1 MQTGE
6 ESKKPKATILR
17 PSIKD
22 IARLANVSHPTVSR
36 ALLNNPLVSAKTG
49 ERIRRIAK
57 EAGYRPSAVAR
68 GLLTRRTQTIGVVV
82 TTVADPFAGAV
93 FSGIEKTAGD
103 HGYSVFL
110 ADSNADPERERKIV
124 QAFAERRLDGI
135 IVTSSRVGALY
146 LPMLEEMGVPI
157 VLVNN
162 QYPGTFVHAVMIGN
176 VEGSRAAAKHLI
188 DLGHERIAYIGDQS
202 GFQSD
207 AERFAG
213 YRATLK
219 AARIPFQQE
228 LVSHG
233 DGKTEAAITA
243 MNKLLQLADL
253 PTAVCCYNDMT
264 ALGALQAIHSRGL
277 RVPEDISVTG
287 FDDLFFASYTQPP
300 LTTVRQPMSRMGELA
315 MESLLR
321 LMSGEKMVGTIR
333 VDPELVVR
341 KSTNSP
347 RLARRAGKPESAK
360 RR

>member
-1 MQTGE
+1 MPTDE
-6 ESKKPKATILR
+6 ELKKPEGIMLR

-93 FSGIEKTAGD
+93 FSGIEQTAGD

-135 IVTSSRVGALY
+135 IVTSSRVGTLY
-146 LPMLEEMGVPI
+146 LPLLSEMGIPI

-162 QYPGTFVHAVMIGN
+162 QYPGAFVHAVMIGN
-176 VEGSRAAAKHLI
+176 VEGSRSAAKHLI

-207 AERFAG
+207 TERFAG
-213 YRATLK
+213 YRTALK
-219 AARIPFQQE
+219 VARIPFKLE

-233 DGKTEAAITA
+233 DGKPDAAITA
-243 MNKLLQLADL
+243 MNKLLQLSEI

-264 ALGALQAIHSRGL
+264 ALGALHAIHSHGL

-287 FDDLFFASYTQPP
+287 FDDLFFASYTKPP
-300 LTTVRQPMSRMGELA
+300 LTTVRQPMYRMGQLA

-321 LMSGEKMVGTIR
+321 LMSGKKMAGTIR

-341 KSTNSP
+341 KSTMPPSKANKA
-347 RLARRAGKPESAK
+347 LIK